1 MAQSRNHV
9 RSSGALLLPLAATAF
24 GTLGKFCLAS
34 SELTKRLLPVFVREL
49 SFHPAAAVRHNC
61 LLVLHDLARQHTS
74 LLDRHVPVMALA
86 LGDASASL
94 GLISTLVFGM
104 GISFMFEL
112 PLTGSWLNVFEFICV
127 VLSSACSAFVLSF
140 ALLEHYYVCE
150 ALWGSN

>member
-1 MAQSRNHV
+1 MQMRAGR
-9 RSSGALLLPLAATAF
+9 REAEDETEP
-24 GTLGKFCLAS
+24 
-34 SELTKRLLPVFVREL
+34 TKTVGHGIVGVD
-49 SFHPAAAVRHNC
+49 HI
-61 LLVLHDLARQHTS
+61 
-74 LLDRHVPVMALA
+74 LA

-127 VLSSACSAFVLSF
+127 VLASACSAFVLSF